1 MDGIGDARL
10 FYLLA
15 LLALVAGGVFATY
28 RGRLATGLQHALIWG
43 LIFAGVVIAYGF
55 RDVLSAQLFNTPTA
69 VGDSAVVLRRGGDGH
84 FHATL
89 GVNGRDVSFLV
100 DTGATQIVLSRRDAA
115 RVGFDPA
122 RLSFT
127 QPARTANGTVF
138 SAPVT
143 LDRLTLGPFE
153 DRGVPASVNGGELPV
168 SLLGIR
174 YLDRFARWRVEGDR
188 MFLER

>member
-1 MDGIGDARL
+1 MDGVGDARL

-15 LLALVAGGVFATY
+15 LLVLVAGGVFATY

-55 RDVLSAQLFNTPTA
+55 RDILSAQLFNAPVA
-69 VGDSAVVLRRGGDGH
+69 VSDSAVALRRGPDGH

-89 GVNGRDVSFLV
+89 GVNGREVRFLV

-115 RVGFDPA
+115 RVGIDPA

-127 QPARTANGTVF
+127 QPARTANGVVF

-143 LDRLTLGPFE
+143 LERLTLGPFE
-153 DRGVPASVNGGELPV
+153 DRNVPASVNGGELAV

-188 MFLER
+188 MILER

>member
-1 MDGIGDARL
+1 MEGAGDARL

-55 RDVLSAQLFNTPTA
+55 RDVLSAQLFNTPVA
-69 VGDSAVVLRRGGDGH
+69 VGDRAVALRRGADGH

-89 GVNGRDVSFLV
+89 GVNGREVRFLV
-100 DTGATQIVLSRRDAA
+100 DTGATQIVLSRADAA
-115 RVGFDPA
+115 RVGFDTRRA
-122 RLSFT
+122 AFT
-127 QPARTANGTVF
+127 QPARTANGVVF

-153 DRGVPASVNGGELPV
+153 DRDVPASINGGELST

-188 MFLER
+188 MILER